1 MVGTIRVA
9 KVNIQE
15 QKLGFQKVG
24 PAEDVKLVRGN
35 TDEKVIFVGE
45 VRNAGNKT
53 LEINQIA
60 LTGAEGSAIALNTKL
75 ADVSLH
81 LADGETSSAVAVS
94 SGAGTSIDSITK
106 TI

>member
-45 VRNAGNKT
+45 VRNA
-53 LEINQIA
+53 
-60 LTGAEGSAIALNTKL
+60 
-75 ADVSLH
+75 
-81 LADGETSSAVAVS
+81 
-94 SGAGTSIDSITK
+94 
-106 TI
+106 